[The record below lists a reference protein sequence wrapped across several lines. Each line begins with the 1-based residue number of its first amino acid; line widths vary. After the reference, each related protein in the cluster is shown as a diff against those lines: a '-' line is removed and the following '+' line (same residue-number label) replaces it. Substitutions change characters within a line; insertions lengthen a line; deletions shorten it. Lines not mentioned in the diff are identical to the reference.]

1 MNTSSTPVYINA
13 STTESAEDIA
23 AAGKHYGIDFEV
35 TTSKVGIPDAAEV
48 AETEKTDTVTE
59 VTKPSEGDE
68 PAVVKPEA
76 ADTEAKP
83 KADLETA
90 EQAEP
95 GKEETRNKKLL
106 RQVDR
111 LTGKFR
117 SEEVTRKAL
126 ETQVEELRQQV
137 ATLGKKEP
145 AVADVVK
152 AEPENQRPERPKRPK
167 LDQFEYDN
175 DAFETAMEK
184 YEDTVLPAYE
194 DKLSDW
200 TRTNAVREM
209 QEAQAKEAER
219 VALEQ
224 EAAVWSDVLDARE
237 GLREKLAEATD
248 VQVSGAMD
256 AVLRTMMTSE
266 ERANLLEYLVDNPEV
281 AADLT
286 EQTTSKKSRPT
297 RTDWE
302 YNTALASRLLTK
314 LEGQISKP
322 EPAVTK
328 PKAEVVPITP
338 PAKPKPVSAAPPPI
352 EPVGARAGS
361 AATRLDDPNIP
372 TDEYMARRQ
381 QERMDKFR
389 KQRA

>member
-1 MNTSSTPVYINA
+1 M
-13 STTESAEDIA
+13 
-23 AAGKHYGIDFEV
+23 
-35 TTSKVGIPDAAEV
+35 
-48 AETEKTDTVTE
+48 
-59 VTKPSEGDE
+59 
-68 PAVVKPEA
+68 
-76 ADTEAKP
+76 
-83 KADLETA
+83 A
-90 EQAEP
+90 EQRQPLVLADQVTVEQ
-95 GKEETRNKKLL
+95 L
-106 RQVDR
+106 RQARAIAPQFSVR
-111 LTGKFR
+111 AALKAPRNGKLTRRFAR
-117 SEEVTRKAL
+117 
-126 ETQVEELRQQV
+126 
-137 ATLGKKEP
+137 
-145 AVADVVK
+145 VVIVC
-152 AEPENQRPERPKRPK
+152 PIDP
-167 LDQFEYDN
+167 
-175 DAFETAMEK
+175 
-184 YEDTVLPAYE
+184 
-194 DKLSDW
+194 
-200 TRTNAVREM
+200 
-209 QEAQAKEAER
+209 R
-219 VALEQ
+219 V
-224 EAAVWSDVLDARE
+224 VGTDVLDARE